1 MTPEALTGKVFILI
15 TGASQGIGRQIA
27 ITLSEIVDKNSQI
40 LLIARNENGLKETRD
55 KLSKNINVNYASVD
69 LGVATDEQLTEIIS
83 NVTDVDKF
91 DRAILIQNAG
101 SVGDVTKNTAQMNDM
116 DYWKNYFALNVF
128 STAILNSVF
137 MKLFNDNVKAKKYI
151 INISSLMGIKPFKS
165 MGYYGSGKAAREMYF
180 KVFAE
185 EFPQVNV
192 LNYSPGPV
200 ETEMLV
206 TVATKAGDDEVR
218 NTINDTRIQKKSL
231 TPEQTVN
238 RLVNILRD
246 QKYKSGDHVD
256 YFDEF
261 LKF

>member
-1 MTPEALTGKVFILI
+1 MTPDPLTGKVFILI

-27 ITLSEIVDKNSQI
+27 ITLSEIVDTNSQI
-40 LLIARNENGLKETRD
+40 LLIARNENNLIETSN
-55 KLSKNINVNYASVD
+55 KLSKNVKVNYASVD

-83 NVTDVDKF
+83 SNVTDFNEFDK
-91 DRAILIQNAG
+91 AILIQNAG

-116 DYWKNYFALNVF
+116 NYWKNYFALNVF

-151 INISSLMGIKPFKS
+151 INISSLMGVKPFKS

-185 EFPQVNV
+185 EFPQVSV
-192 LNYSPGPV
+192 LNYCPGPV
-200 ETEMLV
+200 ETDMLV
-206 TVATKAGDDEVR
+206 IVATKAGDDEVR
-218 NTINDTRIQKKSL
+218 NSLNDSRIQKKTL

-238 RLVNILRD
+238 RLVKIIRE

-256 YFDEF
+256 YFDE
-261 LKF
+261 L